1 MTEYTSKLCKSGI
14 LFGAHLERIWG
25 AKSALDQIYRTSL
38 KRTGAP
44 VALGRNWGAR
54 APKHSSD

>member
-1 MTEYTSKLCKSGI
+1 MGENPSFGVSSSGRTSGRNR
-14 LFGAHLERIWG
+14 GAN
-25 AKSALDQIYRTSL
+25 SALARFYRTSL